1 MPPPM
6 DRTAIF
12 HRLLADTHGH
22 APTSSPGVSPPPS
35 AGGSGGL
42 PPHLVAPL
50 SPPSRWMRD
59 ANALAVALRAASRMA
74 AASRPAYAD
83 FSAAGMDDA
92 GRDEVDAHLASVVAD
107 GMKEVARLSEVALAA
122 DGAGSGSVGGGGGGA
137 RGGGSLGGWLRSTL
151 GVSGG
156 GGGDGSDDDGAVGE
170 VAYRLGI
177 TALLSDSLVAV
188 EAETAALRGLRV
200 AAAAAKARG
209 VSVAG
214 AGGGGE
220 EAIRRRRAAAV
231 AARVQASAAA
241 ERDRVRAA
249 EAAARRRGGG
259 SGGGSGGGGGGGSG
273 GGAAAAGNGGS
284 GGDFE
289 RDDGEDGTD
298 EDEDDDAYGASDWGD
313 LGGGGLGAPPELAS
327 AVNAAMEEA
336 AAAEEAAWSA
346 AHEQVLVSEHASL
359 RSELLGT
366 REAVRATEAAVAE
379 VAELNALL
387 GARVADQAAVI
398 EDVYA
403 RTVEASSALR
413 RGAREL
419 RRLESGEAGWDVTLL
434 FAVAFFVLA
443 LCLLWLHWLNR

>member
-1 MPPPM
+1 M

-22 APTSSPGVSPPPS
+22 APTPSPGISPPPS
-35 AGGSGGL
+35 SGGSGGL
-42 PPHLVAPL
+42 PPHLIAPL
-50 SPPSRWMRD
+50 PPPSLWMRD
-59 ANALAVALRAASRMA
+59 ANGLAVALRAASRMA

-122 DGAGSGSVGGGGGGA
+122 DGAGGGGVGNGGDGA

-151 GVSGG
+151 GGTG
-156 GGGDGSDDDGAVGE
+156 GGGDGSGDDGAVGE

-209 VSVAG
+209 VSVAAAG
-214 AGGGGE
+214 AGGE

-241 ERDRVRAA
+241 ERDRVQAA
-249 EAAARRRGGG
+249 EATSRRRGGG
-259 SGGGSGGGGGGGSG
+259 RGGRGGS
-273 GGAAAAGNGGS
+273 GAAAAGNGGS
-284 GGDFE
+284 SGEFG
-289 RDDGEDGTD
+289 RGDGEDGTD
-298 EDEDDDAYGASDWGD
+298 EDEDEGGYGASDWGD
-313 LGGGGLGAPPELAS
+313 LGGGGLGSPPELAS

-403 RTVEASSALR
+403 RTVEASSSLR